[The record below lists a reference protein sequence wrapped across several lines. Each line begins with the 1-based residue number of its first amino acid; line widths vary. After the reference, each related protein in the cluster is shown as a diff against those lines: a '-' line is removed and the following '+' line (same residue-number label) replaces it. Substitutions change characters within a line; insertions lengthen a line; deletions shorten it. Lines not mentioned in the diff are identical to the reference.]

1 MFNEFNPQKGSLLL
15 SEPFML
21 DQNFKRSVI
30 LLAEHQEVDGSVG
43 FILNQRTHLQLSDLF
58 ENILPTNNFPLYLG
72 GPVECESLFFIHRAY
87 NRLRSGQHII
97 DDVYWG
103 GNLEMLLTLAKG
115 QKITADEVK
124 FFIGYSGWSPGQ
136 LDKEILENSWAV
148 DNKFNMDLTFIT
160 DGEDLWKQALIS
172 MGPKY
177 AHVANFPKSPEWN

>member
-1 MFNEFNPQKGSLLL
+1 MFNEFTPQKGSLLL

-30 LLAEHQEVDGSVG
+30 LLTEHHDTEGSVG

-58 ENILPTNNFPLYLG
+58 ENVDIAHNFPIYLG
-72 GPVECESLFFIHRAY
+72 GPVECESLFFIHRAHD
-87 NRLRSGQHII
+87 RISGGQHVV
-97 DDVYWG
+97 DDIYWG
-103 GNLEMLLTLAKG
+103 GSIEQLLQRAREH
-115 QKITADEVK
+115 KISAEEVK

-148 DNKFNMDLTFIT
+148 DNKFNKDLTFIT